1 MITIKRSISFNVET
15 KNKLETTD
23 KKNKKPEGRVR
34 CVIVWHGQRV
44 RLSVAHSVNPDYW
57 EKSLQRCRAKTI
69 HGKNKTPASVIN
81 RDIDDFEN
89 LIDKIFQFFET
100 KDCIPSKEQFIN
112 EYTRLTTSESETD
125 TSIEPQK
132 DISIFPIFDLYIRD
146 NTDSGRWSESA
157 LKKNKTIRRHLYD
170 TSPTLTFEELEN
182 DGMTLFIK
190 HLSSI
195 KDRDGHVGLKN
206 DTIKKD
212 ISFVKAFVRWA
223 QEKGFVDSSKFLCQK
238 VRLKT
243 VRKTVVFLDW
253 DELMKIY
260 SYDFGNLNYLSHAR
274 DVFCFCCFTSLRYS
288 DVANLKRSNFKEDS
302 FTFTTIK
309 TSDTLTI
316 QLNKYSKAILEKYAN
331 VKFPKD
337 RVLPIISNQRLNEY
351 IKIVGKLCGID
362 APVSITFYKGNQRVE
377 ETHPKWEVLSFH
389 AARRTFISNALA
401 LGIPP
406 NIVMQ
411 WSGHSDY
418 RAMKPYIGMIDKA
431 AQYAMTAFDRK
442 EGLGQ
447 NVGQKNDNE

>member
-1 MITIKRSISFNVET
+1 MKAIKRSISFGVEVKKT
-15 KNKLETTD
+15 SDAD
-23 KKNKKPEGRVR
+23 KKKMPEGRLR

-44 RLSVAHSVNPDYW
+44 RLSVAHTVNPDYW
-57 EKSLQRCRAKTI
+57 EKALQRCRAKTT

-81 RDIDDFEN
+81 HDIDDFEN
-89 LIDKIFQFFET
+89 LVNNIFQTYES
-100 KDCIPSKEQFIN
+100 KDIVPTKEQFME
-112 EYTRLTTSESETD
+112 EYTRLTAPDPAIEESQ
-125 TSIEPQK
+125 EPQK
-132 DISIFPIFDLYIRD
+132 ETSIFPVFDLYIKD

-157 LKKNKTIRRHLYD
+157 LKKNKTIRRHLYN
-170 TSPTLTFEELEN
+170 TSPTMTFEELEN
-182 DGMTLFIK
+182 DGMTSFIK

-195 KDRDGHVGLKN
+195 KDKDGRVGLNN

-223 QEKGFVDSSKFLCQK
+223 QEKGHIENNKFLYQK

-243 VRKTVVFLDW
+243 VRKTVIFLEW

-260 SYDFGNLNYLSHAR
+260 NYDFGKLNYLSHAR

-288 DVANLKRSNFKEDS
+288 DVANLKRSNFKGDS

-316 QLNKYSKAILEKYAN
+316 QLNKYSKAILDKYAD

-337 RVLPIISNQRLNEY
+337 RVLPIISNQKLNDY
-351 IKIVGKLCGID
+351 IKIVGKTCGID

-377 ETHPKWEVLSFH
+377 ETFPKWEVLSFH

-418 RAMKPYIGMIDKA
+418 RAMKPYIGLIDKA
-431 AQYAMTAFDRK
+431 AQNAMTAFDRK
-442 EGLGQ
+442 
-447 NVGQKNDNE
+447 